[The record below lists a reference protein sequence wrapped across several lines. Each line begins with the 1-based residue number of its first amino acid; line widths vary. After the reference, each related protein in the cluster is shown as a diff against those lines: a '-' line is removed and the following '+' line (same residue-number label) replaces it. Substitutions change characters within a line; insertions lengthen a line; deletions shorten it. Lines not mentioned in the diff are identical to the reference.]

1 MDISKSIKNFIC
13 LNVYHESTMANKV
26 HDEITTCCKSERSCG
41 VVVSG
46 SDLST
51 IVFGYHHRLLLTVL
65 VHHATGEI
73 E

>member
-1 MDISKSIKNFIC
+1 
-13 LNVYHESTMANKV
+13 MANKV